1 MHRTLAFVIDHHLRV
16 RMPVKIPLRV
26 QKGIAEL
33 DKYDRSEFDARL
45 EAIIRLQTRK
55 PLPRVPGRP
64 R

>member
-1 MHRTLAFVIDHHLRV
+1 
-16 RMPVKIPLRV
+16 LRV